1 LPAEAQSLEDLV
13 RRLIQA
19 IRTDPPSFDQPAT
32 PDGAQRMAAVAGLL
46 RATRL
51 LEDALACAN
60 NEADEALLLVLRT
73 LVEININVRYLL
85 ANGRDGLKQ
94 LVANQER
101 RRLAIANA
109 LFGPD
114 DPRSQELKAN
124 IDKAELPPERQI
136 AVLATDSPQGRLAYD
151 GLYRWL
157 SNSSVH
163 GGTQSWE
170 PYWFQPESTDLG
182 IGRCVAR
189 GLTGSVGRCCRLD
202 WPVGRPAGLD
212 GSHGCCL
219 AAAPSSRAGCRR
231 AGWPLTTIR
240 RRTYGPLRRCMGGSA
255 AGPGPARTRA
265 PMASRPADAA

>member
-1 LPAEAQSLEDLV
+1 
-13 RRLIQA
+13 
-19 IRTDPPSFDQPAT
+19 
-32 PDGAQRMAAVAGLL
+32 MAAVAGLL

-114 DPRSQELKAN
+114 DPRNQELKAN

-170 PYWFQPESTDLG
+170 PYWFQVGGQL
-182 IGRCVAR
+182 R
-189 GLTGSVGRCCRLD
+189 GVFRPQLD
-202 WPVGRPAGLD
+202 PSRAEALATAGLIV
-212 GSHGCCL
+212 GGLASVVFTALGLPLPTGWEEL
-219 AAAPSSRAGCRR
+219 AAAFQ
-231 AGWPLTTIR
+231 
-240 RRTYGPLRRCMGGSA
+240 
-255 AGPGPARTRA
+255 ARE
-265 PMASRPADAA
+265 